1 MKKLIFLFLLFIIT
15 AGAFAEGNFTFV
27 IIGDRTGGY
36 VDQIYEKILE
46 KSLAE
51 NADFYITVGDQIE
64 GRASAESDIET
75 MWDEYLGI
83 IAEIPVPY
91 HLAPGNHDIWKDQP
105 QSISIWKERVGTEP
119 NYSFDYQGCH
129 FCILDTS
136 MWKKS
141 DALPEDYIS
150 WLNTDLSAHKSDR
163 LTFVFYHRPYCY
175 DTLAEGKPDKLHQL
189 FVEDGVDAVFN
200 GHNHTYG
207 TATYDGISY
216 TIIGS
221 SGGEVVYKEVE
232 RGSFFQYAVV
242 QVKDNGFQLTVV
254 PLESEERYPQNIV
267 SISDLKFFDKLDK
280 ELVTYPPVDADAGK
294 DSGTLTLSLILKNP
308 YQQDLNTDIVWD
320 TAGSDWTV
328 EPATESAVVSSESSQ
343 TFTFKAKYDGK
354 LYPLPKVSLDYPYG
368 EGKVYNY
375 EGLPQVTKVLHIKP
389 MKAPQIDGNV
399 EKKEWKKA
407 VQVEDFCCPDGGA
420 VTIEGSKFYLGY
432 DDDNLY
438 LSAICTQRDISS
450 LVSNVKGRDDAVYRD
465 DCVGFFLAPS
475 GSSGDIYQIYFN
487 SLGEIFDQRIFTND
501 KGEQDSDITWNG
513 DYQVQVQKNED
524 SWEIEVA
531 IPFKVLGSATP
542 QPGDEWRINFRRKEI
557 ALGSSADWQYPISY
571 DANLFG
577 KLVFGK

>member
-1 MKKLIFLFLLFIIT
+1 MKKFIILFLLFIIAT
-15 AGAFAEGNFTFV
+15 GAFAESDFTFV

-36 VDQIYEKILE
+36 VDQIYEKTLE
-46 KSLAE
+46 KSKGE

-91 HLAPGNHDIWKDQP
+91 HLAPGNHDIWDDQS
-105 QSISIWKERVGTEP
+105 QSIWKERVGTEP

-136 MWKKS
+136 RWETS
-141 DALPEDYIS
+141 DALPDDYID
-150 WLNTDLSAHKSDR
+150 WLTTDLSAHKNDR
-163 LTFVFYHRPYCY
+163 LTFVIYHKPYWY
-175 DTLAEGKPDKLHQL
+175 DTLAEGKPDRLHQL
-189 FVEDGVDAVFN
+189 FVENGVDAVFN
-200 GHNHTYG
+200 GHSHTYG

-216 TIIGS
+216 TMLGT
-221 SGGEVVYKEVE
+221 SGGGINFEEVE
-232 RGSFFQYAVV
+232 RGSFYQYGVV
-242 QVKDNGFQLTVV
+242 QVKDNSFQLTVV
-254 PLESEERYPQNIV
+254 PLKTEERYPQSIV
-267 SISDLKFFDKLDK
+267 SVTDLKFFDKLET
-280 ELVTYPPVDADAGK
+280 ELVTYPPVHVNTGK
-294 DSGTLTLSLILKNP
+294 DSGAFTLSLILKNP

-320 TAGSDWTV
+320 TAGSGWTV
-328 EPATESAVVSSESSQ
+328 EPAIESVVVSPESSQ

-375 EGLPQVTKVLHIKP
+375 QGLPQVTKALKIKR
-389 MKAPQIDGNV
+389 MKAPQIDGEI

-407 VQVEDFCCPDGGA
+407 VQVEDFCCPEGSA
-420 VTIEGSKFYLGY
+420 VTIEQSKFYFGY

-438 LSAICTQRDISS
+438 LAAICTQRDISS
-450 LVSNVKGRDDAVYRD
+450 LVINAKGRDDAVYRD
-465 DCVGFFLAPS
+465 DCVGFFVAPP

-487 SLGEIFDQRIFTND
+487 PLGEIFDQRIFIND
-501 KGEQDSDITWNG
+501 KGEQDADTTWNG
-513 DYQVQVQKNED
+513 DYRVQAQKNED

-531 IPFKVLGSATP
+531 IPFKALGSATP

-577 KLVFGK
+577 KLVFSK